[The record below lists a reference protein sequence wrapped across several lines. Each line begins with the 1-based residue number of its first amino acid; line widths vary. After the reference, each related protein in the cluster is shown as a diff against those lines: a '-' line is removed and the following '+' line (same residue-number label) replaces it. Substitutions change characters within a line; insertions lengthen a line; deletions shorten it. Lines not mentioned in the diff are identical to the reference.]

1 MSDILNVMVSV
12 DLSLSPS
19 CAISQEQQRE
29 ESIIVKNVVKVSDIE
44 EETDDEL
51 SFEEEPDDSDLKEE
65 ESVFDGTA
73 SNDDTNHETECDT
86 EHEAV

>member
-44 EETDDEL
+44 EETDDKL
-51 SFEEEPDDSDLKEE
+51 SFEEEPDDSDL
-65 ESVFDGTA
+65 
-73 SNDDTNHETECDT
+73 
-86 EHEAV
+86 